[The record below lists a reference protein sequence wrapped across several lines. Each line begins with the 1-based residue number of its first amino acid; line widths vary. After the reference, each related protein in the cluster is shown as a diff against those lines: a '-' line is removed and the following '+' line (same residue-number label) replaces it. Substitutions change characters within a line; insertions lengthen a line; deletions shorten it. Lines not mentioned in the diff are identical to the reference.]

1 MNHLMLVKPS
11 NHPSQGFLSR
21 SQQIATSELPQKLK
35 LDRLGYIVILTK
47 LGREI
52 HIQDTDF
59 TIKLGLWVELATVIG
74 T

>member
-1 MNHLMLVKPS
+1 MNHFMLVKPS

-47 LGREI
+47 LEREI
-52 HIQDTDF
+52 HIQGSKTL
-59 TIKLGLWVELATVIG
+59 ISRSNLGCGWNWPQ
-74 T
+74 